1 MSLAKESRFQAYLK
15 LLPAQQR
22 LDIEEGVLREN
33 WLPFRLRE
41 THEGLLSVWDAAAQE
56 HQSRLA
62 EVAEEIGA
70 TGVKERLR
78 DLCMKPALPTTK
90 LRQRTTDESKA
101 IVMIVNHEIEVPF
114 VPHFLQLSRTTSE
127 LAVLEDIFM
136 ALEYQLYAHLAP
148 G

>member
-1 MSLAKESRFQAYLK
+1 VTQPETE
-15 LLPAQQR
+15 
-22 LDIEEGVLREN
+22 D
-33 WLPFRLRE
+33 RLRFFHFE
-41 THEGLLSVWDAAAQE
+41 NGEVVEVEPAREDKGTYRDAV
-56 HQSRLA
+56 RPA